1 MVLEVNAQDVT
12 AAVAGSGDLSLSGST
27 QKSHLKVAGSGDLHA
42 SDLKSNDAD
51 ASIAGSGD
59 ISLYCNG
66 GTLKATVAGSG
77 DIVYSGKPDKVD
89 SKVVGSGSVSN

>member
-1 MVLEVNAQDVT
+1 MKATLKSEAIALTLENNYNI
-12 AAVAGSGDLSLSGST
+12 AVAGNTVEIAENNADLLN
-27 QKSHLKVAGSGDLHA
+27 
-42 SDLKSNDAD
+42 SNLESIDVE

-59 ISLYCNG
+59 ISVYCKG